1 MMTGV
6 GGPIRLSDRDTRAR
20 HSHADRDTHPP
31 KPENIDYG
39 CSHIPSL
46 SKIEINM
53 AENNLKGLCRL
64 LKSFET
70 KRLSV
75 FRVIYIT

>member
-1 MMTGV
+1 MMSGV
-6 GGPIRLSDRDTRAR
+6 GWPIRLSDRDTHTR
-20 HSHADRDTHPP
+20 HRQADRGTHPR

-46 SKIEINM
+46 SETEIM
-53 AENNLKGLCRL
+53 AENNLKSLCRL

-70 KRLSV
+70 KRLAVSA
-75 FRVIYIT
+75 

>member
-1 MMTGV
+1 MMSGV
-6 GGPIRLSDRDTRAR
+6 GWPIRLSDRDTRTR
-20 HSHADRDTHPP
+20 HNQADGGAHPR

-46 SKIEINM
+46 SEIEIM
-53 AENNLKGLCRL
+53 AENNLKSLCRL